1 VDEHNEKI
9 AALIKYGGAIGGAA
23 TGTVLGL
30 LSGGPIGAV
39 VGGAVG
45 AALQTVSGDVACRE
59 LSRREAA
66 RVGATL
72 SYAIAFI
79 QERLD
84 RGDSVREDNFF
95 RQGSTGCSPAEEIF
109 EGALLKMKNE
119 HEERKARFYGQL
131 FTNISFDCSCSR
143 SEANYLLHVMD
154 SVTFLQLSL
163 VSLYSDTSRF
173 ADLPADDYQN
183 KKISLEVS
191 NILAATF
198 ALCQNGIVTLREPGK
213 DDGTVV
219 LDPAEIQPAHM
230 ALRTL
235 GKRLFELAGLVG
247 IAESDELN
255 RLAKVMRMADAEPAE
270 VTVNGA
276 FLRNR

>member
-1 VDEHNEKI
+1 MDEHNEKI
-9 AALIKYGGAIGGAA
+9 TALIKYGGAIGGAA

-30 LSGGPIGAV
+30 LAGGPIGAV

-66 RVGATL
+66 RVGATM

-79 QERLD
+79 QERLKH
-84 RGDSVREDNFF
+84 GDSVREDKFF
-95 RQGSTGCSPAEEIF
+95 QQDSTGRSPAEEIF
-109 EGALLKMKNE
+109 EGVLLKVKNE

-131 FTNISFDCSCSR
+131 FTNVSFDPNCSP
-143 SEANYLLHVMD
+143 SEANYLLHVMN

-163 VSLYSDTSRF
+163 MALYADTSRF
-173 ADLPADDYQN
+173 ADLPPDNYQN
-183 KKISLEVS
+183 KKISLEIS

-198 ALCQNGIVTLREPGK
+198 ALCQNGLVTLREPGH

-255 RLAKVMRMADAEPAE
+255 RLGKLMSMADAESGKVA
-270 VTVNGA
+270 VSGA
-276 FLRNR
+276 FLRNL